1 MNFLKMMEKVQE
13 VQARMESLQE
23 DLGRIEVEGVSGGGM
38 VRASMTCQHRLNSLS
53 IDPSLVTTDD
63 RGMLEDLIVA
73 AINDAHGKAEETVR
87 ERTADI
93 AGEFQLP
100 PGLKLPF

>member
-13 VQARMESLQE
+13 VQSRMESLQE

-38 VRASMTCQHRLNSLS
+38 VKVSMTCQHRLNSLS
-53 IDPSLVTTDD
+53 IDPSLVTADD